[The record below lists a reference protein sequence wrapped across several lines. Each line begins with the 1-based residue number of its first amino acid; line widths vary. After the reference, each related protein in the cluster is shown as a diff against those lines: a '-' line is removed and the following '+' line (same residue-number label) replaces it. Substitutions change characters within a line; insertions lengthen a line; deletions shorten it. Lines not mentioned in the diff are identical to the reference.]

1 MSSSRREKCLWTR
14 ENKGLN
20 TCSWHQ
26 NLVSIR
32 NRKGLMIEE
41 TEIKPFLFGDDHLRI
56 HADFIGSWSAVTVA
70 NAMSA
75 LTHDVGHNLGE

>member
-1 MSSSRREKCLWTR
+1 
-14 ENKGLN
+14 
-20 TCSWHQ
+20 
-26 NLVSIR
+26 
-32 NRKGLMIEE
+32 MIEE

-56 HADFIGSWSAVTVA
+56 HADFIVSWSAVTVA